1 MSTLAKFKIKKTD
14 LFINFDSEAEFEDV
28 LVEFIEKLAEAKKI
42 FKEEKTNIYFTGREL
57 DEDQEEAIYAA
68 IEQSNLNIV
77 VYGDQAYIELPVKDT
92 LKEASKETN
101 KELSETGDA
110 DTNDSP
116 KELKFSDESVGE
128 KSKDLNQE
136 YDPQKQLTFYQ
147 NGSMRSGKR
156 IEFDGSVVLLG
167 DLNAGAEIIAS
178 GNIVILGACRGMVH
192 AGCKGDTNAYIFAQ
206 QLTPT
211 QIRISE
217 MVTYL
222 NTDKNDI
229 QVPSYAYI
237 EENKI
242 YVAKV

>member
-1 MSTLAKFKIKKTD
+1 MGTLAKFKIKKTD
-14 LFINFDSEAEFEDV
+14 LFIDFDSEAAFEDV
-28 LVEFIEKLAEAKKI
+28 LVDFIEKLAEAKKI
-42 FKEEKTNIYFTGREL
+42 FKEEKTNVFFTGREL
-57 DEDQEEAIYAA
+57 DEAEEEAIYNA

-77 VYGDQAYIELPVKDT
+77 VYGNEAYIEVPIREIV
-92 LKEASKETN
+92 SKEVN
-101 KELSETGDA
+101 NNNNNETENA
-110 DTNDSP
+110 T
-116 KELKFSDESVGE
+116 ELKFSDESVGE
-128 KSKDLNQE
+128 KSKDLNLE
-136 YDPQKQLTFYQ
+136 YDPQKQVTFYQ

-192 AGCKGDTNAYIFAQ
+192 AGCKGDINAYIFAQ

-229 QVPSYAYI
+229 HVPSYAYI
-237 EENKI
+237 EEGKI
-242 YVAKV
+242 YVAKI

>member
-42 FKEEKTNIYFTGREL
+42 FKEEKTNIFFTGREL
-57 DEDQEEAIYAA
+57 DEDQEEAIYTV
-68 IEQSNLNIV
+68 IEQSGLNIV
-77 VYGDQAYIELPVKDT
+77 VYGDQAYIELPM
-92 LKEASKETN
+92 KEIKESSEN
-101 KELSETGDA
+101 SETDNSK
-110 DTNDSP
+110 DIS
-116 KELKFSDESVGE
+116 KELKFSDESVSE
-128 KSKDLNQE
+128 KSKDLDRE
-136 YDPQKQLTFYQ
+136 YDPQKQYTFYQ
-147 NGSMRSGKR
+147 NGSLRSGKR

-229 QVPSYAYI
+229 HVPSYAYI

>member
-14 LFINFDSEAEFEDV
+14 LFINFDNEAEFEDI
-28 LVEFIEKLAEAKKI
+28 LVEFSEKLAEAKKI
-42 FKEEKTNIYFTGREL
+42 FKNEKTNIFFTGREL
-57 DEDQEEAIYAA
+57 DEAQEEAVYTA
-68 IEQSNLNIV
+68 IEESGLNIV
-77 VYGDQAYIELPVKDT
+77 VYGNEAYIEPSVKEVT
-92 LKEASKETN
+92 KEIKE
-101 KELSETGDA
+101 ET
-110 DTNDSP
+110 TSTP
-116 KELKFSDESVGE
+116 KELTFSEDSVSE
-128 KSKDLNQE
+128 KSKDLDQE
-136 YDPQKQLTFYQ
+136 YDPQKQTTFYQ

-156 IEFDGSVVLLG
+156 IEFEGSVVLLG

-192 AGCKGDTNAYIFAQ
+192 AGCKGDSNAYIFAQ

-229 QVPSYAYI
+229 HVPSYAYI
-237 EENKI
+237 EEGKI

>member
-14 LFINFDSEAEFEDV
+14 LFINFDGEADFEEV
-28 LVEFIEKLAEAKKI
+28 LAEFIEKLADAKKI
-42 FKEEKTNIYFTGREL
+42 FKEEKTNIYFTGRDL
-57 DEDQEEAIYAA
+57 SDDQEEAIYTA
-68 IEQSNLNIV
+68 IEQSGLNIV
-77 VYGDQAYIELPVKDT
+77 VYGNEAYIELPVK
-92 LKEASKETN
+92 EVKETSVSD
-101 KELSETGDA
+101 ESGDSVKLL
-110 DTNDSP
+110 T
-116 KELKFSDESVGE
+116 FSDESVGE
-128 KSKDLNQE
+128 KSKDLSQE
-136 YDPQKQLTFYQ
+136 YDPQKQTTFYQ

-229 QVPSYAYI
+229 HVPSYAYI
-237 EENKI
+237 EDGKI
-242 YVAKV
+242 YVAKI

>member
-14 LFINFDSEAEFEDV
+14 LFINFDNEAEFEDV
-28 LVEFIEKLAEAKKI
+28 LVEFIEKLADAKKI
-42 FKEEKTNIYFTGREL
+42 FKEEKTNIFFTGREL
-57 DEDQEEAIYAA
+57 DEDQEEAIYNA

-77 VYGDQAYIELPVKDT
+77 VYGDQAYVELPVK
-92 LKEASKETN
+92 EV
-101 KELSETGDA
+101 KELNEVKDPNE
-110 DTNDSP
+110 NDSTQ

-128 KSKDLNQE
+128 KSKDLNLE

-229 QVPSYAYI
+229 HVPSYAYI
-237 EENKI
+237 EESKI